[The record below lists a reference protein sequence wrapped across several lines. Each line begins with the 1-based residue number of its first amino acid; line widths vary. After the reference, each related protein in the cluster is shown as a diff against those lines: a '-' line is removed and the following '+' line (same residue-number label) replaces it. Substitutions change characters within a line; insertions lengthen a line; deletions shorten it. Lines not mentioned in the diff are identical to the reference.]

1 MPRRAETTEP
11 ERLSALIGDVY
22 ECALDPSRWD
32 DTLTKFVATF
42 SPPNWDVAMLVWEGL
57 GKPGIRWVGTTGVVA
72 HARQGYEMVFA
83 GRNVWSQHVGMKPLG
98 QVFDSDELV
107 SRQAFLQSDL
117 YQRFLKTWGIELAL
131 ITLFERTSDEVLGLV
146 VAGPPDQP
154 IDGLSRGMR
163 LIAPHIQRTVRIS
176 YGLAEAKLR
185 AAGAEAM
192 LNLGHVAVVALTQEM
207 GTVSHNE
214 RAAELQAKGLLR
226 FAHGKFSF
234 SDPDAQHR
242 LAALTLQTI
251 PASDAF
257 RIEDEAGNSFA
268 VLAMTIKPQ
277 REGVLGGWVEGAGLL
292 VSISTPHA
300 TPLME
305 AGRLRAWYDLTASE
319 ARLATMIADGK
330 NLSEYAENR
339 GVSVEAARFLL
350 KGVFRKTGA
359 ESQAQLAA
367 LVNRLPQG

>member
-1 MPRRAETTEP
+1 MPRRAATTEP

-57 GKPGIRWVGTTGVVA
+57 GRPGIRWVGTTGVVA
-72 HARQGYEMVFA
+72 HARQGYELVFA
-83 GRNVWSQHVGMKPLG
+83 GRNVWSQHVGQKPLG
-98 QVFDSDELV
+98 QVFDSDSLV

-117 YQRFLKTWGIELAL
+117 YQKFLRTWGIELAL
-131 ITLFERTSDEVLGLV
+131 IVLFERAADEVLGLV

-154 IDGLSRGMR
+154 VDGLSRGMR

-176 YGLAEAKLR
+176 HGLAEAKLR

-192 LNLGHVAVVALTQEM
+192 LNLGHVAVVALTRDM
-207 GTVSHNE
+207 DIVSQNA
-214 RAAELQAKGLLR
+214 RAAELQAKGLIR
-226 FAHGKFSF
+226 FAHGKFAF
-234 SDPDAQHR
+234 AETDAQQR
-242 LAALTLQTI
+242 LAALAGQDS

-257 RIEDEAGNSFA
+257 RIEDEVGTSYAI
-268 VLAMTIKPQ
+268 LAMTIRPQ
-277 REGVLGGWVEGAGLL
+277 REDVLGGWIEGANVL

-319 ARLATMIADGK
+319 ARLATLIADGK
-330 NLSEYAENR
+330 SLGDYAENR

-350 KGVFRKTGA
+350 KGIFRKTGA

-367 LVNRLPQG
+367 LVNRLPTG